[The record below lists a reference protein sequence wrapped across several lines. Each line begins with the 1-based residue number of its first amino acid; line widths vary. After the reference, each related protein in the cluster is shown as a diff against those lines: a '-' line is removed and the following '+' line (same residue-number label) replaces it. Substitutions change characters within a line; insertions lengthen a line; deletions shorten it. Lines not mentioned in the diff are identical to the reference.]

1 MNQWLDKV
9 FFLRRAPEAEWT
21 VGKKIVYYLWR
32 FLILLCAGICLG
44 ALALIGEI
52 VLDGRMEDGLVGLYA
67 ENGLGELVF
76 ADFVACHV
84 VDDCFRHLTL
94 SFL

>member
-44 ALALIGEI
+44 ALALISQIIYYCHMHGMMI
-52 VLDGRMEDGLVGLYA
+52 RFNA
-67 ENGLGELVF
+67 ENRIV
-76 ADFVACHV
+76 
-84 VDDCFRHLTL
+84 
-94 SFL
+94 